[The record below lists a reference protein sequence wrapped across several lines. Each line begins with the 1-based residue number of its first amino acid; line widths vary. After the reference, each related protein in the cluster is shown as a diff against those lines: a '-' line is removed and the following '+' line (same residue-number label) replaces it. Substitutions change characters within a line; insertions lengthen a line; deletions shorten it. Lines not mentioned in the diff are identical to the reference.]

1 MRQQSIWRLYSQLN
15 ELGIL
20 DVCPRIFE
28 PQSKNSILLVYDER
42 DKFAR
47 YIHILRSSQ
56 LCYRVMTDEDF
67 KRFPTVSE
75 VLDFIL
81 LKVVGHYESRVQVWK
96 RLRSK
101 EMVEYYDF
109 GLSQIKRSKAYEIY
123 LRLKSG
129 VFP

>member
-1 MRQQSIWRLYSQLN
+1 MRQPSIWRLYSRLN

-56 LCYRVMTDEDF
+56 LCFRVLTDEEF
-67 KRFPTVSE
+67 RRFRAVSE
-75 VLDFIL
+75 VVDF
-81 LKVVGHYESRVQVWK
+81 VVYTIVEHYEKRCQTWH

-101 EMVEYYDF
+101 EMLEYYNV
-109 GLSQIKRSKAYEIY
+109 GMSVLKNAPAYEKQ
-123 LRLKSG
+123 LLL
-129 VFP
+129 

>member
-1 MRQQSIWRLYSQLN
+1 MRQPSIWRLYSRLN

-20 DVCPRIFE
+20 DACPRVFE

-56 LCYRVMTDEDF
+56 LCFRVLTDDEF
-67 KRFPTVSE
+67 KRFPAVSE
-75 VLDFIL
+75 VVDYVVYT
-81 LKVVGHYESRVQVWK
+81 VVGHYERRYQTWN

-101 EMVEYYDF
+101 SMVDYYSV
-109 GLSQIKRSKAYEIY
+109 GLEILQRSQAYEIY
-123 LRLKSG
+123 LRLKSSG
-129 VFP
+129 FP